1 MDLQA
6 YCRRKLA
13 LQNFEQ
19 YRQRNRG
26 GPDAA
31 QDIDEQVSNHE
42 FDLASHAPYEARLDT
57 VDEGKEEIHVE
68 PKEEHMLDGAND
80 CPQNFERYRQHN
92 RGGPDAAQDIDEFD
106 LASHAPYE
114 ARQDVEDE
122 GNEETLVEP
131 RGEHMLDGAKD
142 SFKVAGPAAPFTFFN
157 VDVCP

>member
-19 YRQRNRG
+19 YRQHNRG

-31 QDIDEQVSNHE
+31 QDIDEQVSN
-42 FDLASHAPYEARLDT
+42 
-57 VDEGKEEIHVE
+57 
-68 PKEEHMLDGAND
+68 
-80 CPQNFERYRQHN
+80 
-92 RGGPDAAQDIDEFD
+92 DEFD
-106 LASHAPYE
+106 LASHAPYQ

-122 GNEETLVEP
+122 GKEETLVEP

-142 SFKVAGPAAPFTFFN
+142 SFKVAGPAAPFTFFS